1 MNGRITAS
9 IPIAPAAGSAGAAAR
24 RPTRRSLVTAL
35 RRELWWGLSGW
46 TVASLLVATLVLVPL
61 ATVLFGALGPAG
73 ETWRHMADTVLGTYI
88 KNSLLLTVGAG
99 LLCLVL
105 ALLPAWWVT
114 LYDFP
119 GRRWLEW
126 ALVLPLAIP
135 TYVAAFAYSDLL
147 ENLFP
152 FFIWVR
158 MNHGIEAFLLVQ
170 DLARY
175 GLLMLVLASVL
186 YPYVY
191 ITARAS
197 FSQQAMA
204 TLEAGRMLGK
214 GGGGLFWRIGLPMA
228 RPAIAAG
235 LALVTMEILNEFG
248 AVSLFG
254 VPTFTVGIFRAW
266 LSLGDLDA
274 ARRLALCLMVFV
286 AVALLLERAQR
297 GRRRFADS
305 ALAARG
311 MIRRR
316 RLSGWRA
323 WLMTTGCLVPLL
335 FGFLLPGTR
344 LLHWAVLAWERMAN
358 RELLVTAGRS
368 VALAAGTSLLLLIA
382 ALVVIYAVRVHRTML
397 SRGLARVSGLG
408 YAVPGAVVAVA
419 VLAVTGFVDA
429 TWNQWRGAGDAG
441 RVILSGSMAALVVA
455 YLIRFLAVALQP
467 IDSGFA
473 RLAGNVD
480 EAARSLGA
488 RSSRVF
494 WKVDLP
500 LLRPAVVAAA
510 ILAFIDL
517 LKELPLTLV
526 LRPFDFETLATR
538 AYSLAEE
545 GRIQDCALPS
555 LLLVAVSLCGLIPL
569 TRLLGWRERAGAGSG
584 AGSD

>member
-1 MNGRITAS
+1 MT
-9 IPIAPAAGSAGAAAR
+9 
-24 RPTRRSLVTAL
+24 L
-35 RRELWWGLSGW
+35 RRELRWGWSGW
-46 TVASLLVATLVLVPL
+46 TAAAVLVAALVIVPL
-61 ATVLFGALGPAG
+61 ATVLIGALAPSG
-73 ETWRHMADTVLGTYI
+73 ETWRHMAEHVLWSYVR
-88 KNSLLLTVGAG
+88 NSLILTVGAG
-99 LLCLVL
+99 LVCLIL

-135 TYVAAFAYSDLL
+135 TYVAAFAYSDLQ
-147 ENLFP
+147 ERLFP
-152 FFIWVR
+152 FYIWVR
-158 MNHGIEAFLLVQ
+158 ANWGIDAFLMVQ
-170 DLARY
+170 DVSRY
-175 GLLMLVLASVL
+175 GLLILVLAAVL

-197 FSQQAMA
+197 FSQQATA
-204 TLEAGRMLGK
+204 TMEAARMLGK
-214 GGGGLFWRIGLPMA
+214 GGGALFWRIGLPMA

-235 LALVTMEILNEFG
+235 LALVVMEVLNEFG

-254 VPTFTVGIFRAW
+254 IPTFTVGIFRAW

-311 MIRRR
+311 LIQRR
-316 RLSGWRA
+316 RLRGWRG
-323 WLMTTGCLVPLL
+323 WLVTIGCLPPLIV
-335 FGFLLPGTR
+335 GFFLPGAR
-344 LLHWAVLAWERMAN
+344 LLHWSALAWERMAN
-358 RELLVTAGRS
+358 ADLLWLAGRS
-368 VALAAGTSLLLLIA
+368 ILLAGGTTLLLLAA
-382 ALVVIYAVRVHRTML
+382 ALIVIYAVRVHQTRLT
-397 SRGLARVSGLG
+397 RALARVSGLG

-419 VLAVTGFVDA
+419 VLAIAGLIDNR
-429 TWNQWRGAGDAG
+429 WNQLTGATG
-441 RVILSGSMAALVVA
+441 LLFSGTFAALVFA

-467 IDSGFA
+467 IDSGFQ

-488 RSSRVF
+488 RSMRVF
-494 WKVDLP
+494 WRVDLP
-500 LLRPAVVAAA
+500 LVRPAVIAAA
-510 ILAFIDL
+510 ILVFIDL

-526 LRPFDFETLATR
+526 LRPFNFETLATR

-555 LLLVAVSLCGLIPL
+555 LILVAVSLCGLIPL
-569 TRLLGWRERAGAGSG
+569 TRWLGWREAKPQRR
-584 AGSD
+584 